1 MAPEAQSI
9 IKNNVINCNYSE
21 QDAIY
26 ALHAELEKGIQSMRN
41 GRMPLQILN
50 KRKNIFLPLLNIG
63 NMQKIFPK
71 RLKKQ
76 SKN

>member
-26 ALHAELEKGIQSMRN
+26 ALHAELEKGIQSMKN
-41 GRMPLQILN
+41 GKVYTIEEAWEELD
-50 KRKNIFLPLLNIG
+50 
-63 NMQKIFPK
+63 KI
-71 RLKKQ
+71 
-76 SKN
+76 